1 MLITLLDAIKH
12 APTISPAV
20 IDNDTVASLSHATDV
35 HKNTDKKTEGDFY
48 QEGSY
53 YYYTGKGNLI
63 CWLHLLNHLFF
74 KMVHDWKNKTQII
87 KETFQSAFK
96 SSSFFFS

>member
-20 IDNDTVASLSHATDV
+20 IDNDTVASLSRATDV

-63 CWLHLLNHLFF
+63 CWLHLLNPS
-74 KMVHDWKNKTQII
+74 V
-87 KETFQSAFK
+87 FQDGARLGKQNPNHKGNISI
-96 SSSFFFS
+96 SF